1 MVLLLFF
8 FWYFVPQQQSLCVD
22 KILGY
27 GTLRVTLN
35 TQFLLKQAK

>member
-8 FWYFVPQQQSLCVD
+8 FWYFVQQQQSLCVD